1 MNKSLRNKPC
11 ILIIVILSLGLILS
25 ACSSNETVKKDQQ
38 NESMMEESE
47 NMVDDND
54 SEVRESNYSGDE
66 GKINVYISGPE
77 QMIKKLEEEFEKDR
91 GDVVDF
97 LHMGCG
103 PLRQKVWTE
112 KEAGEIQ
119 ADVVWGS
126 DPLMYMALENEG
138 LLQKYTSK
146 EFEFIKDEYK
156 VGDGYYTLASERYG
170 VIIYNKD
177 NANQIPKSFESLK
190 DKAWDSAIIM
200 ADATQSS
207 TALALNSSLYQ
218 MSGDNFDYLK
228 ALFDNNLFLTK
239 KNGEVSSKIAQGEFD
254 AGIAPHDGVLR
265 LKKKAKKEGYNMP
278 IDIAWPKEGVIAIQR
293 PIAVIKNEARP
304 KVNDELSKE
313 FVDFILSKKVQS
325 ITTKFGF
332 VSVRKDI
339 KLPTGVPTDIK
350 IVSVDW
356 KFASEHEKEIR
367 DGYEN
372 IVQER

>member
-11 ILIIVILSLGLILS
+11 ILIMVILSLGLILS

-47 NMVDDND
+47 NKVDDNA
-54 SEVRESNYSGDE
+54 SEVSESNYSGEE

-126 DPLMYMALENEG
+126 DPLMYMALEDEG

-146 EFEFIKDEYK
+146 ECEFIKDEYK

-170 VIIYNKD
+170 VIIYNRD
-177 NANQIPKSFESLK
+177 NAKQIPKSFESLK

-278 IDIAWPKEGVIAIQR
+278 IDIAWPKEGAIAIQR

-313 FVDFILSKKVQS
+313 FVDFILSKKAQG

-332 VSVRKDI
+332 ASVRKDI

-350 IVSVDW
+350 TISVDW

>member
-1 MNKSLRNKPC
+1 MNKSLSNKPC
-11 ILIIVILSLGLILS
+11 ILIMVILSLGLILS

-38 NESMMEESE
+38 NESRMEESE
-47 NMVDDND
+47 NKVDDNA
-54 SEVRESNYSGDE
+54 SEVSESNYYGEE

-126 DPLMYMALENEG
+126 DPLMYMALEDEG

-146 EFEFIKDEYK
+146 ECEFIKDEYK

-177 NANQIPKSFESLK
+177 NAKQIPKSFESLK
-190 DKAWDSAIIM
+190 DKAWGSAIIM
-200 ADATQSS
+200 ANATQSS

-265 LKKKAKKEGYNMP
+265 LKNKAKKEGYNMP
-278 IDIAWPKEGVIAIQR
+278 IDIAWPKEGAIAIQR

-313 FVDFILSKKVQS
+313 FVDFILSKKAQG

-332 VSVRKDI
+332 ASVRKDI